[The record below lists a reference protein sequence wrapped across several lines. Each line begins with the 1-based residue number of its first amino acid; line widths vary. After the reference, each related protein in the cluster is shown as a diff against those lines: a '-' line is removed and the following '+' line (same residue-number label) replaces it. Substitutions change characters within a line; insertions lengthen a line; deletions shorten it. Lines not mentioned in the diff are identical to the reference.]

1 MMTSSQPPA
10 LILASTSPYRR
21 AQLEKLQIPFQ
32 VMASDVDEDDFKK
45 REHRPRELAV
55 QLAIAKAEKIARD
68 HPEAVVIG
76 GDQLVSF
83 DGEILGKPHTR
94 DKAIEQ
100 LVRLAGQKHVLITAV
115 AVCHRGV
122 RQTHLDQTQMWMR
135 HFNHD
140 TAARYVD
147 ADQPLDCAGAYK
159 IESLGIALFE
169 RIETQD
175 HTAIT
180 GLPMLAITKLL
191 NAVGITVP

>member
-1 MMTSSQPPA
+1 MATSSHHPP
-10 LILASTSPYRR
+10 LILASTSPYRK
-21 AQLEKLQIPFQ
+21 AQLQQLHIPFEAIAPQ
-32 VMASDVDEDDFKK
+32 VDEEDFKR
-45 REHRPRELAV
+45 REHRPRDLALQLAV
-55 QLAIAKAEKIARD
+55 AKAEQIARD

-83 DGEILGKPHTR
+83 EGKILGKPHTR
-94 DKAIEQ
+94 EKAIEQ
-100 LVRLAGQKHVLITAV
+100 LMQLAGQKHTLITAV

-140 TAARYVD
+140 TAERYVTT
-147 ADQPLDCAGAYK
+147 DQPLDCAGAYK
-159 IESLGIALFE
+159 VESLGIALFE

-180 GLPMLAITKLL
+180 GLPLLAITKLI
-191 NAVGITVP
+191 NALGITVP